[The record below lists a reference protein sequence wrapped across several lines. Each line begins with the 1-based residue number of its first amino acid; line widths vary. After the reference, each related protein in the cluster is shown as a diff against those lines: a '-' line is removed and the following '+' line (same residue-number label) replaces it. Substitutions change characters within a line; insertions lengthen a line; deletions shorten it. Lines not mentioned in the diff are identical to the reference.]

1 MNETSPSFLRG
12 SQDVLERAKLLCVC
26 VPVNLQE
33 DNVPELG
40 MRGEGLVDGGK
51 GSQVR

>member
-1 MNETSPSFLRG
+1 M
-12 SQDVLERAKLLCVC
+12 LERAKLLCVC

-40 MRGEGLVDGGK
+40 MRGEGLVEGGGEGK
-51 GSQVR
+51 PSSLTKLS